1 MEPKGSLNMIEKIE
15 GKDVNFS
22 SVTRH
27 IPEVM
32 NALYD
37 REAFSIVTLEEIRDA
52 FRTKQMQS
60 KAWMMSKIKE
70 LNLDSNSRVL
80 VVGSWLGFTSYCL
93 FKLGFSNITETDP
106 DSRLEKLAIHLNRKN
121 PNFKHLSEDVNAI
134 DLSGYDLII
143 NTSCEHIADN
153 SWYERIP
160 ASAKIV
166 LHSNNLEG
174 YDHVNTCESVEEMSS
189 KYPMELNFTGE
200 LNLGSYSRFML
211 VGNRRT

>member
-1 MEPKGSLNMIEKIE
+1 MNEKIE

-60 KAWMMSKIKE
+60 KAWMMNRIKE

-106 DSRLEKLAIHLNRKN
+106 DSRLEKLARHLNRKN
-121 PNFKHLSEDVNAI
+121 PNFVHLSEDVNSI
-134 DLSGYDLII
+134 DLNGYDLII

-153 SWYERIP
+153 SWYDRIP
-160 ASAKIV
+160 AGTKIV

>member
-1 MEPKGSLNMIEKIE
+1 MITEKIE
-15 GKDVNFS
+15 GKDINFS
-22 SVTRH
+22 QVTRH

-37 REAFSIVTLEEIRDA
+37 KEAFSIVTLEEIRDA

-60 KAWMMSKIKE
+60 KAWMMGRIKE
-70 LNLDSNSRVL
+70 LNLDSKSKVL

-106 DSRLEKLAIHLNRKN
+106 DSRLEKLARHLNRKN
-121 PNFKHLSEDVNAI
+121 PNFVHLSEDVNSI
-134 DLSGYDLII
+134 DLNGYDLII

-153 SWYERIP
+153 SWYDRIP
-160 ASAKIV
+160 AGTKIV

-174 YDHVNTCESVEEMSS
+174 YDHVNTCESVEVMSS
-189 KYPMELNFTGE
+189 KYPMELNFAGE